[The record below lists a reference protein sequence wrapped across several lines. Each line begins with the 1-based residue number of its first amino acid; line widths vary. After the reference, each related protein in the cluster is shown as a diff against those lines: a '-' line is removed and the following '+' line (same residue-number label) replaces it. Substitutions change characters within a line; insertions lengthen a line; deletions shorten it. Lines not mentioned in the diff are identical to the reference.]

1 MVLVR
6 SRDGATSCK
15 HNKYSIAAP
24 AVCMVTRLAPGDIF
38 SAQKASRQMPSQ
50 CLSGRFFKGTVGLKG
65 RAVNFL
71 KKNYIKVI
79 FPVFALY
86 GQKDQIVFMCR
97 LVFIAAFAKKCIHFC
112 CGENAKTLFLPPW
125 PTGDVSLNRFFRS
138 YLHHDSLLT

>member
-24 AVCMVTRLAPGDIF
+24 VGYTVTRLAPGDIF
-38 SAQKASRQMPSQ
+38 SAQKASRQMSSQ
-50 CLSGRFFKGTVGLKG
+50 CPSGRFFKGTVGFGG
-65 RAVNFL
+65 RAVDFL
-71 KKNYIKVI
+71 KKNYMKVI
-79 FPVFALY
+79 FPVFASYAL
-86 GQKDQIVFMCR
+86 KDQIVFMCC
-97 LVFIAAFAKKCIHFC
+97 LVFVAAFAKKCIHFC